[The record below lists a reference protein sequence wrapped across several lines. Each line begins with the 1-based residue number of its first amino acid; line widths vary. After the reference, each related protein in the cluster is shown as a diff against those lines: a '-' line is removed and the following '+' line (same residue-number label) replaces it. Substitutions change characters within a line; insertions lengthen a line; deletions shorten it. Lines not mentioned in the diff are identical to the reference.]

1 MQINMLFHQKK
12 NYYQVNSSFIL
23 ILWLPNLSLF
33 FWIYFREKDK
43 YKKKRE
49 NKIHYSQKVI
59 KISHMVFLSSTSIYF
74 FFNGSESN

>member
-1 MQINMLFHQKK
+1 MIAQF
-12 NYYQVNSSFIL
+12 VFI
-23 ILWLPNLSLF
+23 
-33 FWIYFREKDK
+33 FWTYFREKDK

-59 KISHMVFLSSTSIYF
+59 KISHMVFLSSISIYF

>member
-12 NYYQVNSSFIL
+12 IYYQVNSSFIL
-23 ILWLPNLSLF
+23 ILWLPNLFLF
-33 FWIYFREKDK
+33 FGQDN